1 MGKGISFGEKDKEL
15 IKKIEEFQKK
25 NDLDY
30 FIEAVRKPC
39 EVALEFEKTVS
50 KIK

>member
-1 MGKGISFGEKDKEL
+1 MGKSITFGEKDKEL
-15 IKKIEEFQKK
+15 IKKIADFQQK

-30 FIEAVRKPC
+30 FIEAVRKLC
-39 EVALEFEKTVS
+39 EVGLEFEKTVS